1 MLEPYEIILISV
13 ISFLAT
19 YFGQLAGGGGL
30 LVTPVLI
37 SFGLPVPIALG
48 TRRFSTISGITA
60 GLIQFHR
67 WKQIDYRL
75 SRFLVVFSTA
85 GCALGY
91 LVVNSIEGSILKR
104 IIGFLIIAITI
115 ALIFEK
121 SDKIQ
126 KIKGRLYRYR
136 NSIGPFL
143 ALASGTLAVIIGGGG
158 GTTFTYLLIIVYGQ
172 TILQSIGTRRLPLL
186 SGHLVAAILF
196 IWAGNVYYPLAV
208 SLLCVNALGGWFG
221 SQFYLKKGEKK
232 VRALFFAII
241 MLLGLKILLF

>member
-13 ISFLAT
+13 ISFFAT

-60 GLIQFHR
+60 GLVQFHR
-67 WKQIDYRL
+67 WKQIDYKL
-75 SRFLVVFSTA
+75 GRFLITFTIA

-91 LVVNSIEGSILKR
+91 LIVNSIEGLILKR
-104 IIGFLIIAITI
+104 IIGFLIVAITI

-121 SDKIQ
+121 TDKVT

-136 NSIGPFL
+136 NIIGPFM
-143 ALASGTLAVIIGGGG
+143 AISSGALAVIIGGGG

-186 SGHLVAAILF
+186 AGHLLAAILF
-196 IWAGNVYYPLAV
+196 IWAGNVYYPLAF
-208 SLLCVNALGGWFG
+208 SLLFANALGGWFG
-221 SQFYLKKGEKK
+221 SRFFLKKGEKK

-241 MLLGLKILLF
+241 ILLALKTMLF